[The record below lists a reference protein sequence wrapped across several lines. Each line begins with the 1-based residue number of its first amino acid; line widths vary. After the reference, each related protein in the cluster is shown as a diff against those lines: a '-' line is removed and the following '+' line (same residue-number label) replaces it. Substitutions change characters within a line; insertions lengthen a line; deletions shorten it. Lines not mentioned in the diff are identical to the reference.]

1 MAALGCSGSP
11 ARGCGQGVISARPA
25 LFQREARPD
34 RILQATRE
42 DLDRL
47 ELTPWKRDR
56 MSCMILEAEYVL
68 GGPLRVKFALE
79 EGRWYI
85 ASVGKDPRR
94 RA

>member
-1 MAALGCSGSP
+1 
-11 ARGCGQGVISARPA
+11 
-25 LFQREARPD
+25 
-34 RILQATRE
+34 
-42 DLDRL
+42 
-47 ELTPWKRDR
+47 
-56 MSCMILEAEYVL
+56 MILEAEYVL